1 MAVRKVQYL
10 VDAKGRQV
18 AVVLGIKT
26 YKQLVAELE
35 ELECLRAFDAAKTAS
50 GQEAQTISLETAL
63 KEIEGG
69 LVSG

>member
-26 YKQLVAELE
+26 YKQLMAELE
-35 ELECLRAFDAAKTAS
+35 ELECLRVFDAAKAAR
-50 GQEAQTISLETAL
+50 GQGAQVISLDDAFE
-63 KEIEGG
+63 EIEGG
-69 LVSG
+69 FVSG